1 MRHGA
6 DGTVVV
12 EELVVGGVVVVVG
25 AVVVVGTELVVL
37 DDVVVIVPEALALE
51 LRTHRRD
58 FPDRAHE

>member
-1 MRHGA
+1 VRHGA
-6 DGTVVV
+6 DGT
-12 EELVVGGVVVVVG
+12 VVVG